1 MSQPASFIRFL
12 SAAQIQRLYQ
22 MHITRSNPSQ
32 LSLLESAVSSP
43 QNHKHY
49 GETNIFKLAG
59 ILAERIILN
68 HSYQDGNKRIA
79 LLAAD
84 MFLKMNGYQLQRK
97 PFATDDVNE
106 GLKNAHVAV
115 ASNQWTAENLA
126 AYYQQVAKP
135 VMAATKEII
144 EYKSKAQTI

>member
-1 MSQPASFIRFL
+1 
-12 SAAQIQRLYQ
+12 
-22 MHITRSNPSQ
+22 
-32 LSLLESAVSSP
+32 
-43 QNHKHY
+43 
-49 GETNIFKLAG
+49 
-59 ILAERIILN
+59 
-68 HSYQDGNKRIA
+68 
-79 LLAAD
+79 